1 MTICQEIIL
10 QEHRTL
16 LSTVIL
22 KLEKHVGQINSINI
36 WLITPEGKMK
46 ESIGSDTAQPTILTQ
61 IFTFP
66 VHVSQGLHHFLYVI
80 YILYIKRTIDP

>member
-1 MTICQEIIL
+1 
-10 QEHRTL
+10 
-16 LSTVIL
+16 
-22 KLEKHVGQINSINI
+22 
-36 WLITPEGKMK
+36 MK

-66 VHVSQGLHHFLYVI
+66 VSQGLHHFLNVI

>member
-16 LSTVIL
+16 LSTVIP

-66 VHVSQGLHHFLYVI
+66 VSQGLHHFLHVI
-80 YILYIKRTIDP
+80 YILYIKRTIDPWH

>member
-16 LSTVIL
+16 LSTVIP

-66 VHVSQGLHHFLYVI
+66 VSQGLHHFLYVI
-80 YILYIKRTIDP
+80 YILYIKRTIDL